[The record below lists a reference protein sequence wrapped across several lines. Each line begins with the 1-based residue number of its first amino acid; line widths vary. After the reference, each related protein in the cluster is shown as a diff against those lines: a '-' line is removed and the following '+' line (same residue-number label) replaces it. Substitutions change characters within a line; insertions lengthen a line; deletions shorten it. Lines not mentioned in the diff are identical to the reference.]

1 MPFIAH
7 VGVALSNDFTA
18 YEKNKWFFIKNTN
31 QLKFYWRLSEDHVYE
46 VACLLFNDKHKALT
60 AAKYI
65 YCAVLY
71 NLLRKGISIK
81 ESGCESY
88 AKQLYCAE
96 LDGDR
101 KDYPESSFFWDPH
114 HIGGGLGPDVY
125 EIPGTLEDFDRIYN
139 ARNIGI
145 SWAVQTTNSVLDFDN
160 YDTAPFCY
168 SQTAQPL
175 LNTVV
180 QADSAMDIGLQ
191 MTLYCGLLEHLA
203 ENGNKDADVVSEIDV
218 LIQHVNDSSLSKEK
232 TESLVSY
239 LERGKERSSRQK
251 CLGLCSKYAK
261 ERYGCHPVKKI
272 IDDAYSIRSAY
283 SHGEDCSNRYSG
295 PAPYIKLVVLDVLK
309 GYMNDK
315 EASHA

>member
-1 MPFIAH
+1 MPYIAH

-18 YEKNKWFFIKNTN
+18 YEKNKWFFIKNKN

-46 VACLLFNDKHKALT
+46 VACLLFDDKHKALT

-65 YCAVLY
+65 YCAALY
-71 NLLRKGISIK
+71 NLLHKGISIK
-81 ESGCESY
+81 ESGCEFY
-88 AKQLYCAE
+88 AKQLSCAE

-139 ARNIGI
+139 ARNIWI

-191 MTLYCGLLEHLA
+191 MTLYCGLLEHLS
-203 ENGNKDADVVSEIDV
+203 ENGSKDADVISEIDA
-218 LIQHVNDSSLSKEK
+218 LIEHVNDSPLSNDERKR
-232 TESLVSY
+232 LVKY
-239 LERGKERSSRQK
+239 LKDGKEISARQK
-251 CLGLCSKYAK
+251 CLRLCEKYAK
-261 ERYGCHPVKKI
+261 EKYGQHTAKNI
-272 IDDAYSIRSAY
+272 FDAAYSIRSKY
-283 SHGEDCSNRYSG
+283 SHGEDCSNRYSS
-295 PAPYIKLVVLDVLK
+295 PAQYIKLVVLDILK

-315 EASHA
+315 EAPHA

>member
-7 VGVALSNDFTA
+7 VGVALSDDYTA
-18 YEKNKWFFIKNTN
+18 YEKNKWFFIKNSN
-31 QLKFYWRLSEDHVYE
+31 QLNFYWRLSEKNVYE
-46 VACLLFNDKHKALT
+46 VACLLFDDKYKALT

-65 YCAVLY
+65 YCAALY

-81 ESGCESY
+81 GSGCEFY

-101 KDYPESSFFWDPH
+101 ENYPESSFFWDPH

-145 SWAVQTTNSVLDFDN
+145 SWSVQTTNSVLDFDN

-175 LNTVV
+175 LNTIIH
-180 QADSAMDIGLQ
+180 ADNAFDIGLQ
-191 MTLYCGLLEHLA
+191 MTLYCGLLEHMS
-203 ENGNKDADVVSEIDV
+203 ENGSKGADVISEIDA
-218 LIQHVNDSSLSKEK
+218 LMQHVTKSALPDKEK
-232 TESLVSY
+232 ASLINY
-239 LERGKERSSRQK
+239 LSDGKEISARQK
-251 CLGLCSKYAK
+251 CLKLCYKYAK
-261 ERYGCHPVKKI
+261 EKYGPHTVKKI
-272 IDDAYSIRSAY
+272 FNDAYSIRSKY

-295 PAPYIKLVVLDVLK
+295 PAPYIKLVVMDVLK

-315 EASHA
+315 EAPHA